1 MNTKPLKKTDM
12 QSIAQLQTQL
22 DELRRRLNIDDRGAI
37 LFRVDLSYGDDEVA
51 LVEAD
56 GYGGATLRVVEGH
69 YPVDFF
75 THEERVFPTEAA
87 AVIAAEALRMS
98 ITA

>member
-56 GYGGATLRVVEGH
+56 GYG
-69 YPVDFF
+69 
-75 THEERVFPTEAA
+75 
-87 AVIAAEALRMS
+87 
-98 ITA
+98 